1 MGSVLLKILNAGGV
15 GGALREV
22 TNMIVALVG
31 GKIPEKAILVA
42 GMVLA
47 VLIGTLGYKYIK
59 LVAAAVLGGVG
70 YAVGLYGF
78 RFIEGRLGFNLPN
91 IADYLIGAVV
101 LVLLGYLAYK
111 KFTYA
116 LFMIAG
122 AFGFLVGYFIYP
134 NYFVGAACAV
144 VVAMVAMCFIR
155 YGFVTI
161 LSVCAGFLFMGM
173 LSAWLPGI
181 RLLSLSEGFVG
192 RILALILA
200 AAFAAI
206 QLYLSRGEVKKFA
219 SKGVKRVKVR
229 RVYDSW

>member
-31 GKIPEKAILVA
+31 GKIPEKAIFVA
-42 GMVLA
+42 GIALA
-47 VLIGTLGYKYIK
+47 LLVGILGYKYIK
-59 LVAAAVLGGVG
+59 LFAAAVLGGVG
-70 YAVGLYGF
+70 YAVGQYGF
-78 RFIEGRLGFNLPN
+78 RFVEGRLGFNLPN
-91 IADYLIGAVV
+91 PVDYLVGVV
-101 LVLLGYLAYK
+101 MLILLGYLAYK
-111 KFTYA
+111 KFSYA

-144 VVAMVAMCFIR
+144 VIAMIAMSYVR

-161 LSVCAGFLFMGM
+161 LSVSAGFLFVGM
-173 LSAWLPGI
+173 ISALLPDI

-192 RILALILA
+192 RLLALVVA
-200 AAFAAI
+200 AVFAAI
-206 QLYLSRGEVKKFA
+206 QFYMSRTE
-219 SKGVKRVKVR
+219 SKTFSIKRVKRVKVR
-229 RVYDSW
+229 RVFDTW